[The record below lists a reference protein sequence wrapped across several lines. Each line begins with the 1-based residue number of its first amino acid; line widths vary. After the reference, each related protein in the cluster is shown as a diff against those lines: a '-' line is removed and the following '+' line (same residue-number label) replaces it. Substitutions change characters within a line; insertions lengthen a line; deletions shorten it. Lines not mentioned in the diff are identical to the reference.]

1 MRTTPPSKIKDFA
14 HLPLHRGG
22 FRADDIRP
30 YEGIVGVVG
39 GRFVNRPYEVLSKT
53 RVILSERSE
62 SKNLRTEGQRCRND
76 NAKILRLR
84 TSCFAQDDRDFR

>member
-1 MRTTPPSKIKDFA
+1 MNRCG
-14 HLPLHRGG
+14 R
-22 FRADDIRP
+22 RAIRESP
-30 YEGIVGVVG
+30 AYYEAS
-39 GRFVNRPYEVLSKT
+39 SKT

-62 SKNLRTEGQRCRND
+62 SKNLRNEGQQCRND